1 MTAWQPERV
10 PLYTVGH
17 STRTDAELVDLL
29 AGAGVR
35 QLADVR
41 TVPRSRQNPQFNRE
55 HLAEFLPRAGIAYRH
70 VPALGGLRKPRPD
83 SPNGGWQVPAF
94 RGYADHA
101 LGAEFAAALDELL
114 AWAAEAPTATMCA
127 EAVWWRC
134 HRRIIADWALA
145 RGEPVVHLLGP
156 GKSEAGTL
164 TPFAQMAERQM
175 TYPGL
180 L

>member
-1 MTAWQPERV
+1 V

-17 STRTDAELVDLL
+17 STRTDAELADLL
-29 AGAGVR
+29 AEAGVR

-55 HLAEFLPRAGIAYRH
+55 ALATFLPARGIEYRH

-83 SPNGGWQVPAF
+83 SPNGAWEVPSF

-101 LGAEFAAALDELL
+101 LGPEFSAALDDVL
-114 AWAAEAPTATMCA
+114 AWPGPTAVMCA

-145 RGEPVVHLLGP
+145 RGVEVVHLMAP
-156 GKSEAGTL
+156 GKSEPATL
-164 TPFAQMAERQM
+164 TPFARVARGRV

-180 L
+180 V